1 MRRALL
7 IAATVPVIVSL
18 ASCGDDDDDGDRTVA
33 AYCADLQA
41 LDDGDEGGPIDA
53 IFEEYGDSP
62 TLANWAAFLPGAIDE
77 MQSTRD
83 EFADVEPPEEL
94 EDEREG
100 FLAALDAVI
109 GSFEDSLDAAEAGD
123 QAEFDR
129 LEVENQDENV
139 PAMGAAMQAVMDACA
154 DDAG

>member
-7 IAATVPVIVSL
+7 LATTVPLIASL
-18 ASCGDDDDDGDRTVA
+18 SSCGDDDDADRTVA

-41 LDDGDEGGPIDA
+41 LDDGDDGGPIDA

-77 MQSTRD
+77 MQATRD

-94 EDEREG
+94 EGERES
-100 FLAALDAVI
+100 FLTALDAVI